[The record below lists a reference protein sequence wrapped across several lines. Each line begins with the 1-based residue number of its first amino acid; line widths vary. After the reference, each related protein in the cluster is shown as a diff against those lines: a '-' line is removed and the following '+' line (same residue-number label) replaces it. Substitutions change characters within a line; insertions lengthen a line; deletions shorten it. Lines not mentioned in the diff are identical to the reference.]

1 MRKIITTKTVSVEE
15 DVSGKKLREI
25 EQVYY
30 GKITAEEYESLK
42 SYDSEL
48 QEQYAILKPNGTIRI
63 RRKQI
68 NGADQYIQA
77 MKTWEAGVVGKD
89 EAQHEVSADEFAMF
103 KRIADSGFYK
113 RRYFIPVNESLKWEV
128 DAILNHKGDFTD
140 WVKVDLEVPDE
151 YTGEIPNH
159 EALPF
164 TLMEAILSQFNT
176 MTEEERVRLKT
187 LQTTVFDVLAQQA

>member
-30 GKITAEEYESLK
+30 GKITTEEYVSLK

-48 QEQYAILKPNGTIRI
+48 QEQYAILKPSGTIRI
-63 RRKQI
+63 RRKEI
-68 NGADQYIQA
+68 NGADQFIQT

-128 DAILNHKGDFTD
+128 DAILNHKGEFTS
-140 WVKVDLEVPDE
+140 WVKVDLEVPDD

-159 EALPF
+159 ETLPF
-164 TLMEAILSQFNT
+164 TLTEAILSQFNT

>member
-30 GKITAEEYESLK
+30 GKITTEEYESLK
-42 SYDSEL
+42 SYNSEL

-63 RRKQI
+63 RRKEI
-68 NGADQYIQA
+68 NGADQFIQA

-128 DAILNHKGDFTD
+128 DAILNHKGEFTS
-140 WVKVDLEVPDE
+140 WVKVDLEVPDD

-164 TLMEAILSQFNT
+164 TLTEAILSQFNT

>member
-30 GKITAEEYESLK
+30 GKITTEEYESLK

-63 RRKQI
+63 RRKEI
-68 NGADQYIQA
+68 NGADQFIQA

-128 DAILNHKGDFTD
+128 DAILNHKGEFTS
-140 WVKVDLEVPDE
+140 WVKVDLEVPDD

-159 EALPF
+159 ETLPF
-164 TLMEAILSQFNT
+164 TLTEAILSQFNT